1 METYLFFK
9 CQLLEI
15 DFSSLG
21 QRENSCTFVV
31 QNGMHNCVTQHNI
44 YAIFLVFSCQYG
56 KLFKINHMY
65 T

>member
-1 METYLFFK
+1 
-9 CQLLEI
+9 
-15 DFSSLG
+15 
-21 QRENSCTFVV
+21 
-31 QNGMHNCVTQHNI
+31 MHNCVTQHNI